1 MSTKNLDSTTSLPH
15 FAAKTRKWLRS
26 NKQLQLCGLAQKKP
40 QKTSQLNY
48 KQVTASTRVP
58 MCNNQAIMAYNYSN
72 KINFFILF
80 KHEID
85 LNR

>member
-1 MSTKNLDSTTSLPH
+1 MN
-15 FAAKTRKWLRS
+15 
-26 NKQLQLCGLAQKKP
+26 
-40 QKTSQLNY
+40 
-48 KQVTASTRVP
+48 RVP

-72 KINFFILF
+72 KINSFILF